1 MGDLLNEELI
11 KTKHKIK
18 KKNTKIDSNKIN
30 PRIEAFS

>member
-11 KTKHKIK
+11 KTKHKI